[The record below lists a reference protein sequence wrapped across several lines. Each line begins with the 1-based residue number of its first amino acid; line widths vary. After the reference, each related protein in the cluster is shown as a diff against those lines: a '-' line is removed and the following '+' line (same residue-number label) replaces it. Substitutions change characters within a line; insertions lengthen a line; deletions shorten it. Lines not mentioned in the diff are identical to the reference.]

1 MEPEDQ
7 TDKGGAFHFSVRDV
21 VDGREIGPAFLPFAL
36 LQAFTDEVGRFLR
49 GGTRLVDLAAVP
61 AGLAGP
67 ALGLTVTLDAGAH
80 GALRR
85 ECGLL
90 ADGPAGLARIDP
102 RRAEVILGWQE
113 AARKCP
119 QRVYRVYDPAGT
131 KGGGLRID
139 AKTRFQPTEEETW
152 VEVEKYLFGRVVEA
166 GGKTNTN
173 LHLVLDGSRET
184 VIVTAT
190 EQQLQ
195 EDERNRLFHEVLVH
209 VSARENLRTHQ
220 LRDVTLLAFA
230 DQSGEVDEDAL
241 ARMVARGTQL
251 WRDLPE
257 AAALAD
263 GR

>member
-1 MEPEDQ
+1 MEAPAG
-7 TDKGGAFHFSVRDV
+7 TLHFSVRDV
-21 VDGREIGPAFLPFAL
+21 VDGREIGPDFLPLTL
-36 LQAFTDEVGRFLR
+36 LQAFADEVGRFLR

-61 AGLAGP
+61 ARVAGP
-67 ALGLTVTLDAGAH
+67 ALGLAVTLDADAH
-80 GALRR
+80 AALAR
-85 ECGLL
+85 ECGRL
-90 ADGPAGLARIDP
+90 AQGPAGLAQIDL

-119 QRVYRVYDPAGT
+119 SRVYRVYDPAGT
-131 KGGGLRID
+131 RGAGLRID
-139 AKTRFQPTEEETW
+139 AKTRFLPPEEETW

-209 VSARENLRTHQ
+209 VSARQNLRTGL
-220 LRDVTLLAFA
+220 LRDVTLLGFA
-230 DQSGEVDEDAL
+230 DQSAEVDEDAL

-251 WRDLPE
+251 WRDVPE
-257 AAALAD
+257 AAGLGAE
-263 GR
+263 R